1 MKELGIYV
9 HIPFCKKK
17 CNYCDFVSFAN
28 QDNNTQEQY
37 VQAVIKEIQN
47 FKIKEQDAEIT
58 TIYIGGGTP
67 SYVSEKGI
75 SRIIQSIYRKFNVSS
90 NVEITLEINPGTIT
104 QEKLETYKAI
114 GVKRLSIGLQSTDDV
129 LLKTIGR
136 IHTYNEFLDTYIM
149 ARKVGFDN
157 INIDLMLALPNQS
170 LEQMEE
176 SVKKVIRL
184 NPEHVSVYSLIL
196 EEGTELEKQLK
207 SGKLKLP
214 TEDNERKM
222 YWLVKNELKRAG
234 YNHYEIS
241 NFAKKGNESKHN
253 LNCWNQQEYI
263 GFGLAAHSYYDEV
276 RYSNIRDLKQ
286 YIANCNRG
294 DFAKNKHIE
303 ESNRTKE
310 QIAKEYMMLGLRK
323 LEGISIS
330 EFQRKF
336 EMNPLFYF
344 RFEMSKL
351 QEQDLIEVD
360 LDNVRL
366 TDKGLD
372 FANLV
377 FEEFV

>member
-104 QEKLETYKAI
+104 QEKVETYKAI

-196 EEGTELEKQLK
+196 EEGTELEKQVK
-207 SGKLKLP
+207 SGKFKLP
-214 TEDNERKM
+214 TEDTERKM

-241 NFAKKGNESKHN
+241 NFAKKGYESKHN

-294 DFAKNKHIE
+294 DFANNKHIE